1 MAIKTNKMN
10 KRKIILSSIL
20 LTLII
25 SCAPFLR
32 YDVFKEI
39 DNCVEESN
47 KYHPNAYDLDIR
59 SKICSRVKNR
69 MCVINKYCKKDKE
82 CIKEAWRVYPSYNFG
97 GDNTGADA
105 KHCMA
110 YVQETKESNKKHQK
124 FKGYFYCKTDKR
136 DEEFCKKHGI

>member
-1 MAIKTNKMN
+1 MIINIKKTNKMN
-10 KRKIILSSIL
+10 KRKIIISSIL

-39 DNCVEESN
+39 DCLEEYY

-82 CIKEAWRVYPSYNFG
+82 CIKEAWRVYPPYGN
-97 GDNTGADA
+97 GDIGRDA
-105 KHCMA
+105 QYCLGK
-110 YVQETKESNKKHQK
+110 VQETKESNKKHQK

>member
-1 MAIKTNKMN
+1 M
-10 KRKIILSSIL
+10 

-59 SKICSRVKNR
+59 SKICSRVTDR
-69 MCVINKYCKKDKE
+69 MCVINKYCKNDVATLLRTVKIRILTINNK
-82 CIKEAWRVYPSYNFG
+82 N
-97 GDNTGADA
+97 
-105 KHCMA
+105 
-110 YVQETKESNKKHQK
+110 YVQS
-124 FKGYFYCKTDKR
+124 KTQ
-136 DEEFCKKHGI
+136 